1 MQMLWQDLRY
11 GVRML
16 LKQPGFTLIAVAALA
31 ISIGANTAIFSAI
44 NALLL
49 RPLPVKDI
57 DRLVSTIA
65 LREGFDPFGS
75 SFLEYAAY
83 RDRTHLFVSS
93 GMATQRSFNLI
104 GQREPERVR
113 GAAVTADY
121 LTTLGVIPVLGRPF
135 SADEDRP
142 GGPAVALISHTFW
155 QKHFAGSAGA
165 IGQPLNLDGKTYT
178 VLGVMPAGFDLPGAA
193 EIWFPL
199 QINIETLAMTERAAT
214 ANEILGRL
222 AQGVTVKQADTEV
235 KTKT

>member
-1 MQMLWQDLRY
+1 MQTLWNDVCY
-11 GVRML
+11 GARIL
-16 LKQPGFTLIAVAALA
+16 LKRPALSTIAIVALA
-31 ISIGANTAIFSAI
+31 LSIGANTAIFSAI
-44 NALLL
+44 NTLLL

-57 DRLVSTIA
+57 DQLVFSIA

-83 RDRTHLFVSS
+83 RDRSHLFVSS

-121 LTTLGVIPVLGRPF
+121 LTTLGVIPMLGRPF

-165 IGQPLNLDGKTYT
+165 IGQ
-178 VLGVMPAGFDLPGAA
+178 
-193 EIWFPL
+193 
-199 QINIETLAMTERAAT
+199 
-214 ANEILGRL
+214 
-222 AQGVTVKQADTEV
+222 
-235 KTKT
+235 